1 MSRPSV
7 TVVVAARNEARRL
20 SACLTSVARLGAD
33 EVIVVDGGSTDGTAE
48 IAEAAGVRVIRS
60 GGRGLAYDRQLGA
73 SAAKGELVAMIDADH
88 RPHAELLDQLW
99 ADMVHYDF
107 VVVQAGVDI
116 APTSFW
122 TRAEGQAMAT
132 FHHQPGPRSMIGVA
146 PALYRREVFDMVKF
160 DIDDPEISDDAD
172 FCYRLAQIP
181 GVRFG
186 IGRCRVMQEHH
197 PSFGDYVEKFRW
209 YGRMDAA
216 FCRKHPERAA
226 NMWFHLAVRYP
237 ILRPLKALAT
247 GRPLAC
253 AWFWLASA
261 VRLSAALGSMREH
274 ARRDLAGPEAGAL
287 GASPSGAP

>member
-1 MSRPSV
+1 MSARPS
-7 TVVVAARNEARRL
+7 TSVVVAARNEALRL
-20 SACLTSVARLGAD
+20 PACLATVAKLGAD
-33 EVIVVDGGSTDGTAE
+33 EIIVVDGGSTDGTAE

-60 GGRGLAYDRQLGA
+60 GGRGLAFDRQLGA
-73 SAAKGELVAMIDADH
+73 DAARSELVAMIDADH
-88 RPHAELLDQLW
+88 RPEPDLLDRLW
-99 ADMVHYDF
+99 DDMQAMDF
-107 VVVQAGVDI
+107 VIVQAGVEI

-146 PALYRREVFDMVKF
+146 PALYRRSVFDLVRF
-160 DIDDPEISDDAD
+160 DVENPEISDDAD
-172 FCYRLAQIP
+172 FCYRLAQVP

-186 IGRCRVMQEHH
+186 IGHARVMQEHF
-197 PSFGDYVEKFRW
+197 PTVADYVEKFRW

-237 ILRPLKALAT
+237 ILRPLKAIVT

-253 AWFWLASA
+253 AWFWLAA
-261 VRLSAALGSMREH
+261 GVRLSAALGSMREH
-274 ARRDLAGPEAGAL
+274 AQRELLGTQEAA
-287 GASPSGAP
+287 AAP

>member
-1 MSRPSV
+1 VSARPS
-7 TVVVAARNEARRL
+7 TSVVVAARNEALRL
-20 SACLTSVARLGAD
+20 PACLATVAKLGAD
-33 EVIVVDGGSTDGTAE
+33 EIIVVDGGSTDGTAE

-60 GGRGLAYDRQLGA
+60 GGRGLAFDRQLGA
-73 SAAKGELVAMIDADH
+73 DAARSELVAMIDADH
-88 RPHAELLDQLW
+88 RPEPDLLDRLW
-99 ADMVHYDF
+99 DDMQAMDF
-107 VVVQAGVDI
+107 VIVQAGVEI

-146 PALYRREVFDMVKF
+146 PALYRRSVFDLVRF
-160 DIDDPEISDDAD
+160 DVENPEISDDAD
-172 FCYRLAQIP
+172 FCYRLAQVP

-186 IGRCRVMQEHH
+186 IGHARVMQEHF
-197 PSFGDYVEKFRW
+197 PTVADYVEKFRW

-237 ILRPLKALAT
+237 ILRPLKAIVT

-253 AWFWLASA
+253 AWFWLAA
-261 VRLSAALGSMREH
+261 GVRLSAALGSMREH
-274 ARRDLAGPEAGAL
+274 AQRELLGTQEAA
-287 GASPSGAP
+287 AAP